1 MAEVTQQFEPLRP
14 KRQGKPKYPWQ
25 DWLNGEPWRLYAG
38 EDFECQSASLVSS
51 AAKFA
56 GRNGFSVRSSIS
68 EDGLMV
74 SLQAI
79 QKRDGKGKR

>member
-1 MAEVTQQFEPLRP
+1 MAETVEQFQPLRP

-25 DWLNGEPWRLYAG
+25 DWLNGEPWLLYAG
-38 EDFECQSASLVSS
+38 EDFTCQSDSLVSS

-56 GRNGFSVRSSIS
+56 QRNGFAVRSSIS
-68 EDGLMV
+68 EDGLIV

-79 QKRDGKGKR
+79 ERRKKGPR